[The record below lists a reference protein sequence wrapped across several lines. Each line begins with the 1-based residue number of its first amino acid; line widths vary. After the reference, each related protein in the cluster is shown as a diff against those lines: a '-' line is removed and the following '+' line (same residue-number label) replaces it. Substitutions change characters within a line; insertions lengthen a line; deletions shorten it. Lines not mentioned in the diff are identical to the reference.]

1 MISSKF
7 KLKKYLA
14 VVVLMFNSMVL
25 FTCCKH
31 AASVEN
37 LPEVVTSEV
46 RDIKFNSAVSGGDII
61 SDGGLFVTAKGVCWS
76 TNTNPT
82 INDNKTVDGAG
93 AGAFVSQ
100 LKNLVYNTTYYVR
113 AYATNDAGTSYGSIY
128 VFETEE
134 YPYSHDGDIN
144 GHGYVDLG
152 LSVKWATCNIGANNP
167 EEYGGYYAWGETKT
181 KELYTDENSVT
192 YGKHIG
198 DISGNAKYDAATAN
212 WGGSWRIPT
221 YEEVNEIMYM
231 CTWEWTDLNGI
242 KGYKVT
248 GWNGNHIFLPAT
260 GYRDG
265 SSLYNVCYGGNYWSS
280 KPKENILSGAYRL
293 GLNVG
298 NVGHNVG
305 YGFLSVDFYNRSYG
319 YSIRP
324 VTE

>member
-248 GWNGNHIFLPAT
+248 GWNGNHIFSASNRLP
-260 GYRDG
+260 
-265 SSLYNVCYGGNYWSS
+265 
-280 KPKENILSGAYRL
+280 
-293 GLNVG
+293 
-298 NVGHNVG
+298 
-305 YGFLSVDFYNRSYG
+305 
-319 YSIRP
+319 
-324 VTE
+324 